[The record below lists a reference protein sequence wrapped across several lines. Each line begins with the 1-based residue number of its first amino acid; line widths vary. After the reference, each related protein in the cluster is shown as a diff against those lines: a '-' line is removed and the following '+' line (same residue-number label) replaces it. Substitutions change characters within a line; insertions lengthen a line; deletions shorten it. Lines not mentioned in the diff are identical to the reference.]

1 LFVKPLHRFSASL
14 VRTATA
20 QQLWGLAGQFKRAR
34 AVRHAR
40 FLRDGRRSGLGQMSQ
55 NEKFWSSWH
64 ERLSALGN
72 VPPILKIVW
81 QSGPGV
87 VTFGIVARI
96 IAALLPVGIGYI
108 PKLIIDILEQLFKH
122 PGPAPIRLWWLVG
135 VECGLAVASS
145 LVTRMID
152 YSDSLLAN
160 KYTRH
165 VSIQVMKHA
174 SELDLTAYEDPVF
187 YDRLERARVQATD
200 RLVMIQSIGRLELQ
214 LITALGWS
222 VAVMLYSPWL
232 MLLLVAAVLP
242 AFIGET
248 HFAFLG
254 YAKNFRQT
262 PIKRQLDYLRQ
273 AGATKEAAKELK
285 LFNLSGFF
293 TERFA
298 KLSDAVYV
306 QDVELARKR
315 LGVGSILSVISTGGY
330 YGAYAYVIWRTLSG
344 KWGIGTFYF
353 LTAAILNASSNIQ
366 QVLSTL
372 SGIADQALFLTDLL
386 AFFEMKPTI
395 QSKPNALPAPRPI
408 KKGFEFRD
416 VSFVYPGTNRPVLN
430 RLNFHLDPGER
441 VALIGENGQG
451 KTTIVKL
458 ITRLYD
464 PTQGE
469 ILLDG
474 VDLREYDLEDLY
486 RETGV
491 IFQDFMRYE
500 MTARENIAVGKIEEL
515 ADLPALQAAARKSLA
530 DEVIAR
536 LGAGFEQMLGRRFE
550 GGVDLS
556 GGEWQKLALARA
568 YLRNAQLLILDEPT
582 AALDA
587 RSEYQVFQRFSE
599 LTAGK
604 MALFISH
611 RFSTVRMAD
620 RIVVLEAG
628 NIVEEGTHDQLTR
641 MGGRYAEMFEL
652 QAASYR

>member
-1 LFVKPLHRFSASL
+1 
-14 VRTATA
+14 
-20 QQLWGLAGQFKRAR
+20 
-34 AVRHAR
+34 
-40 FLRDGRRSGLGQMSQ
+40 MSQ
-55 NEKFWSSWH
+55 QENFWSSWQ
-64 ERLSALGN
+64 ERLSALRN

-81 QSGPGV
+81 ESGPGV
-87 VTFGIVARI
+87 VAFGIGARI
-96 IAALLPVGIGYI
+96 VAALLPVAIGYI
-108 PKLIIDILEQLFKH
+108 PKLIIDILDQLIKYH
-122 PGPAPIRLWWLVG
+122 GPVPQRLWWLVG
-135 VECGLAVASS
+135 AEFGLAVVSS
-145 LVTRMID
+145 LITRAID
-152 YSDSLLAN
+152 YSDALLAN

-174 SELDLTAYEDPVF
+174 SQLDLTAYEDPIF

-214 LITALGWS
+214 FITAVGWS

-232 MLLLVAAVLP
+232 MLLLIAAVLP

-285 LFNLSGFF
+285 LFNLSSFF
-293 TERFA
+293 TGRFA
-298 KLSDAVYV
+298 KLSDIVYE
-306 QDVELARKR
+306 QDVDLAKTR
-315 LGVGSILSVISTGGY
+315 LGIGSILSVISTGGY
-330 YGAYAYVIWRTLSG
+330 YGAYTYVIWRTLLG

-408 KKGFEFRD
+408 RQGFEFRN
-416 VSFVYPGTNRPVLN
+416 VSFVYPGTERIVIKG
-430 RLNFHLDPGER
+430 LNFRLEPGER

-451 KTTIVKL
+451 KTTLVKL

-464 PTQGE
+464 PSEGE

-486 RETGV
+486 REIGV

-500 MTARENIAVGKIEEL
+500 MTARENIAVGKIEEIE
-515 ADLPALQAAARKSLA
+515 DLPAVKSAAQKSLA
-530 DEVIAR
+530 DEVVAR
-536 LGAGFEQMLGRRFE
+536 LGAGYEQMLGRRFE

-568 YLRNAQLLILDEPT
+568 YLRDAQLLILDEPT

-587 RSEYQVFQRFSE
+587 RSEYQVFQRFAE
-599 LTAGK
+599 LTMGK

-620 RIVVLEAG
+620 RIVVLADG
-628 NIVEEGTHDQLTR
+628 IIAEEGTHDQLTR
-641 MGGRYAEMFEL
+641 AGGRYAEMFEL

>member
-1 LFVKPLHRFSASL
+1 
-14 VRTATA
+14 
-20 QQLWGLAGQFKRAR
+20 
-34 AVRHAR
+34 
-40 FLRDGRRSGLGQMSQ
+40 MSQ

-64 ERLSALGN
+64 ERLSALRN

-87 VTFGIVARI
+87 VTFGIVGRVVAAI
-96 IAALLPVGIGYI
+96 VPIAITYI
-108 PKLIIDILEQLFKH
+108 AKLIIDILVRLLQTH
-122 PGPAPIRLWWLVG
+122 GAVPTRLWWLVAAEFG
-135 VECGLAVASS
+135 FAVLSS
-145 LVTRMID
+145 IVARAID
-152 YSDSLLAN
+152 FSDSLLAN
-160 KYTRH
+160 KYTRY
-165 VSIQVMKHA
+165 VSVQVMQHA
-174 SELDLTAYEDPVF
+174 SKLDLTAYEDPIY

-214 LITALGWS
+214 LITAIGWS
-222 VAVMLYSPWL
+222 VAVMWYVPWL
-232 MLLLVAAVLP
+232 MLLLIAAVLP
-242 AFIGET
+242 AFLGET

-285 LFNLSGFF
+285 LFSLADFF
-293 TERFA
+293 TNRFA
-298 KLSDAVYV
+298 KLSEIIYQ
-306 QDVELARKR
+306 QDVALARKR
-315 LGVGSILSVISTGGY
+315 LGIGSLLSFVSTGGY
-330 YGAYAYVIWRTLSG
+330 YGAYAYVIWRAIAGQL
-344 KWGIGTFYF
+344 GIGTFYF
-353 LTAAILNASSNIQ
+353 LTNAILQASSNIQ
-366 QVLSTL
+366 QVFSTL

-395 QSKPNALPAPRPI
+395 QSRPNALPAPHPI

-416 VSFVYPGTNRPVLN
+416 VSFVYPGTQRLVLN
-430 RLNFHLDPGER
+430 RLNFHLDPSER

-464 PTQGE
+464 PTEGQ

-474 VDLREYDLEDLY
+474 IDLRDYDLEDLY
-486 RETGV
+486 REIGV

-500 MTARENIAVGKIEEL
+500 MTARENIAVGKIDEIE
-515 ADLPALQAAARKSLA
+515 DLPALQSAAKKSLA
-530 DEVIAR
+530 DEVVAR
-536 LGAGFEQMLGRRFE
+536 LAAGYEQMLGRRFE

-568 YLRNAQLLILDEPT
+568 YLRDAQLLILDEPT

-587 RSEYQVFQRFSE
+587 RSEYQVFQRFAE
-599 LTAGK
+599 LTSGK

-628 NIVEEGTHDQLTR
+628 NIVEEGTHEQLTR

>member
-1 LFVKPLHRFSASL
+1 
-14 VRTATA
+14 
-20 QQLWGLAGQFKRAR
+20 
-34 AVRHAR
+34 
-40 FLRDGRRSGLGQMSQ
+40 MSQ

-64 ERLSALGN
+64 ERLSALRN

-81 QSGPGV
+81 QSGPVVVAFGV
-87 VTFGIVARI
+87 VGRIVAAVLP
-96 IAALLPVGIGYI
+96 IAITYVA
-108 PKLIIDILEQLFKH
+108 KLIIDILVRLLQTH
-122 PGPAPIRLWWLVG
+122 GAVPTRLWWLVAAEFG
-135 VECGLAVASS
+135 FAVLSS
-145 LVTRMID
+145 IVARAID
-152 YSDSLLAN
+152 YSDSLLAD
-160 KYTRH
+160 KYTRY
-165 VSIQVMKHA
+165 VSVQVMKHA
-174 SELDLTAYEDPVF
+174 SQLDLTAYEDPVY

-214 LITALGWS
+214 MITAIGWS
-222 VAVMLYSPWL
+222 VAVMWYAPWL

-242 AFIGET
+242 AFLGET

-285 LFNLSGFF
+285 LFNLANFF
-293 TERFA
+293 TQRFA
-298 KLSDAVYV
+298 KLSDIIYE
-306 QDVELARKR
+306 QDVALARKR
-315 LGVGSILSVISTGGY
+315 LGVGSILSFITTGGY
-330 YGAYAYVIWRTLSG
+330 YAAYAYVILRTITGQL
-344 KWGIGTFYF
+344 GIGTFYF
-353 LTAAILNASSNIQ
+353 LTSAILQASSNIQ
-366 QVLSTL
+366 QVFSTL

-386 AFFEMKPTI
+386 AFFQMKPTI
-395 QSKPNALPAPRPI
+395 QSKANALPAPRPI

-416 VSFVYPGTNRPVLN
+416 VSFIYPGTDRLVLN

-500 MTARENIAVGKIEEL
+500 MTARENIAVGKIEDL
-515 ADLPALQAAARKSLA
+515 NDLPALKVAAKKSLA

-536 LGAGFEQMLGRRFE
+536 LSGGFDQMLGRRFE

-568 YLRNAQLLILDEPT
+568 YLRDAQLLVLDEPT

-587 RSEYQVFQRFSE
+587 RSEYQVFQRFAE
-599 LTAGK
+599 LTSGK

-628 NIVEEGTHDQLTR
+628 NISEEGTHEHLIG
-641 MGGRYAEMFEL
+641 MGRRYAEMFEL